1 MLWATGEVFV
11 TVNGEWDSSFVP
23 ALGQAMAADHGSSLV
38 QELVPA
44 VGLRSG
50 SLILFNLGSRLSCL
64 PFVLSPAR
72 CYLACQL
79 ACARAD
85 GFRLRRQP
93 HGSTGLLHWTWR
105 R

>member
-23 ALGQAMAADHGSSLV
+23 ALGQAMAADNGSSPV

>member
-23 ALGQAMAADHGSSLV
+23 ALGQAMAADNGSSPV

-50 SLILFNLGSRLSCL
+50 SLILFNLGSRFFLCPLSC
-64 PFVLSPAR
+64 
-72 CYLACQL
+72 
-79 ACARAD
+79 
-85 GFRLRRQP
+85 RLTVAPSRV
-93 HGSTGLLHWTWR
+93 GLLARVQTDSD
-105 R
+105 